1 MLLWGHIQIM
11 SLNLFTGCFFSQPV
25 WLTVVIWPSG
35 MLSLPLKLDSMNHS
49 VYSPSSLGPG
59 LSLLSEPRS
68 SSPTTAKPPVLF
80 PGLLLKKKYFCSKY
94 YYQTPLIGPAT
105 LVVVEKNLPL
115 T

>member
-80 PGLLLKKKYFCSKY
+80 PGLLLKKNTFVASIIIKLHSLG
-94 YYQTPLIGPAT
+94 QPPLWW
-105 LVVVEKNLPL
+105 
-115 T
+115 

>member
-1 MLLWGHIQIM
+1 MADSCHLAKQHALPSSETGLYESF
-11 SLNLFTGCFFSQPV
+11 SL
-25 WLTVVIWPSG
+25 
-35 MLSLPLKLDSMNHS
+35 LSLQP
-49 VYSPSSLGPG
+49 GPG

-68 SSPTTAKPPVLF
+68 PSPTTANPPVLF
-80 PGLLLKKKYFCSKY
+80 PGLLLKKKKYFCSKY